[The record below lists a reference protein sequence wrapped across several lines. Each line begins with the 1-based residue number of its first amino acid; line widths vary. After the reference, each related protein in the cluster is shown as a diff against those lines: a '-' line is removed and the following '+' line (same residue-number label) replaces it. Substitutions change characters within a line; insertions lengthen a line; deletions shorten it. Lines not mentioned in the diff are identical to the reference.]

1 MHAGHKQYSA
11 DRFDLS
17 SASVWSR
24 GPMAP
29 AMADVLPLSTY
40 QEIDMTTKKLSGFA
54 LASAAA
60 LVFATATI
68 STASA
73 DEAKVKCEGVNSCKG
88 TSACKTA
95 SHSCKGQNSC
105 KGQGYLEMSKADC
118 DAAKAKQ
125 K

>member
-1 MHAGHKQYSA
+1 M
-11 DRFDLS
+11 
-17 SASVWSR
+17 
-24 GPMAP
+24 
-29 AMADVLPLSTY
+29 
-40 QEIDMTTKKLSGFA
+40 MTTKKLSGFA

-68 STASA
+68 GTASA

-105 KGQGYLEMSKADC
+105 KGDGFLEMSKTDC

-125 K
+125 KS